1 MGIIHLNRV
10 FSNMPSEIPQ
20 NGAKIHEHFH
30 QMKVSDLGTPKEQ
43 IVTLSPQNCIEEAIN
58 LLSKHKI
65 HSIPV
70 MDKKNCIGLL
80 DFVDIAHFIARASPD
95 DEELTRDLLQSLE
108 IAGRTIALETVDN
121 ILNESQMD
129 PFVPVFVGNNM
140 SMVVELMA
148 SGIHRVPI
156 CDEEGALQGAISQ
169 TDLIKYLNENVKQI
183 DKQFAQ
189 KAVEQLG
196 LHSKPV
202 ASVNLHDSVLCA
214 VSLIKS
220 ARVSGVAVVSSDGRL
235 VGNFG
240 AVDCVGFYRDN
251 IPALLDPVADFLE
264 NNSPKSMKPIVCK
277 SDLTITEVIS
287 EMIQSHVHHIYV
299 VDDDFKPASIIS
311 ATDVLRALINY
322 TQ

>member
-121 ILNESQMD
+121 ILNESQVD

-189 KAVEQLG
+189 KAVEQLDFT
-196 LHSKPV
+196 
-202 ASVNLHDSVLCA
+202 ANLSQVSTSTILSSVLC
-214 VSLIKS
+214 L
-220 ARVSGVAVVSSDGRL
+220 
-235 VGNFG
+235 
-240 AVDCVGFYRDN
+240 
-251 IPALLDPVADFLE
+251 
-264 NNSPKSMKPIVCK
+264 
-277 SDLTITEVIS
+277 
-287 EMIQSHVHHIYV
+287 
-299 VDDDFKPASIIS
+299 
-311 ATDVLRALINY
+311 
-322 TQ
+322 